1 MLRVSQA
8 RKIFYAGA
16 PDERKALDGADLSL
30 ETGEFCVVI
39 GSNGAGKSSLLNAI
53 SGRMPLDEG
62 RIEIN
67 GADLTDLPV
76 FKRAAR
82 IASVFQDPMI
92 GTAPTMTVAENMLL
106 AELRGRRSSLSPGL
120 NAERRDLFRERLS
133 VIGLGLEDRL
143 DTNVGLLSGGQ
154 RQSLSLVMAVSN
166 EPDLLLLDEHTAA
179 LDPRTAD
186 LVMKATI
193 SAIDTHDL
201 TALMVT
207 HNMKHAVDYGDSLIM
222 MDSGRVR
229 LSMSGEEKAAATVET
244 LIERFHETP
253 DWLMLQEA

>member
-8 RKIFYAGA
+8 RKIFYAGT

-39 GSNGAGKSSLLNAI
+39 GSNGSGKSSLLNAI

-76 FKRAAR
+76 FKRSAK

-120 NAERRDLFRERLS
+120 NTKRRGLFRDRLS

-166 EPDLLLLDEHTAA
+166 EPVLLLDEHTAA